1 MKRLVCLIALVFVVQ
16 SPCFASIVLD
26 FGSVEGGTHGSVTGT
41 AGSMVIDTGDL
52 ELVNVSGFSMLSGST
67 MVLVPFDIG
76 LKETVFPAS
85 YSVAPQSPVS
95 GFQLEIYNN
104 IDGNGAPELILSGDV
119 HIDTLLTMVSSGTL
133 GPLEAVDVTNIAL
146 HNTGMMI
153 SEWGSVPTILAAFAS
168 FGVADMLINLSASGA
183 DLTQAIDLGND
194 VANISV
200 TGSLSAVPEPSMMML
215 FAAGLFYCAQRIKR
229 R

>member
-1 MKRLVCLIALVFVVQ
+1 
-16 SPCFASIVLD
+16 
-26 FGSVEGGTHGSVTGT
+26 
-41 AGSMVIDTGDL
+41 
-52 ELVNVSGFSMLSGST
+52 
-67 MVLVPFDIG
+67 
-76 LKETVFPAS
+76 
-85 YSVAPQSPVS
+85 
-95 GFQLEIYNN
+95 
-104 IDGNGAPELILSGDV
+104 
-119 HIDTLLTMVSSGTL
+119 
-133 GPLEAVDVTNIAL
+133 
-146 HNTGMMI
+146 GMMI